1 MINAVLLFFYIATPV
16 WILLLC
22 KRFKPIQKVGEV
34 LMAYFVGIFFAVIIW
49 VFQDSGVLDGEHL
62 TSLRRMQSA
71 VCESVIPFAI
81 PLMLFSAN
89 LTHLRK
95 QLNSGGRALLAGL
108 LAATVCTT
116 LGAFIFN
123 SYIGE
128 NMYKVAG
135 LMTGVAVGGTPNM
148 ASLQFAL
155 RLPEN
160 TFIQLQAADM
170 LMSFFYLLF
179 IFTIGKV
186 VLRKFL
192 PKYVP
197 LPGGHGGVRQA
208 SMVEGQYYFMRSR
221 GGLIQMLK
229 SLGVSFA
236 IVGFALGSSLLIFG
250 EIRVPYLMLLITTLS
265 LAASFA
271 KPVRELRYS
280 FDVGMFLVL
289 IFNVAIASMV
299 DFSNLL
305 NPEMYYLAGYVAM
318 SVFGSLLLHA
328 LLCKLFKVDADTF
341 MVASNALINSPP
353 FVPVVAAAIGNRQ
366 VVLVGITVGIVGY
379 AVGNYLGFTV
389 AEVLKNIL

>member
-1 MINAVLLFFYIATPV
+1 MVNLILLFFYIATPV

-34 LMAYFVGIFFAVIIW
+34 LMAYFAGIFFAIIIW
-49 VFQDSGVLDGEHL
+49 VFQDSGVLAGEQL
-62 TSLRRMQSA
+62 TSLRSMQSTI
-71 VCESVIPFAI
+71 CEMVIPFAI

-95 QLNSGGRALLAGL
+95 QLSSGGRALLTGL
-108 LAATVCTT
+108 VAVTITT
-116 LGAFIFN
+116 TTCAFVFHP
-123 SYIGE
+123 YIGD

-135 LMTGVAVGGTPNM
+135 LITGVEVGGTPNM
-148 ASLQFAL
+148 AALQFAL

-170 LMSFFYLLF
+170 LVCFFYLLF

-186 VLRKFL
+186 ILRKLL

-197 LPGGHGGVRQA
+197 LA
-208 SMVEGQYYFMRSR
+208 SGKDQQRSVSEGQYYFMRSR

-229 SLGVSFA
+229 SLGVSVLLVA
-236 IVGFALGSSLLIFG
+236 ISVGSSMLLFG
-250 EIRVPYLMLLITTLS
+250 EIRVPYLMLVLTTLS
-265 LAASFA
+265 IAASFI
-271 KPVRELRYS
+271 KPVRNLRYS

-289 IFNVAIASMV
+289 VFNISIASMV
-299 DFSNLL
+299 DFSDLL
-305 NPEMYYLAGYVAM
+305 NPEMYYLAGYVAS
-318 SVFGSLLLHA
+318 SVFGSVLLHA

-341 MVASNALINSPP
+341 IVSSNALINSPP

-366 VVLVGITVGIVGY
+366 VILVGITVGIVGY

-389 AEVLKNIL
+389 AEILKNVL